1 MGGDHYP
8 IIGRLELKTIQ
19 GFQINDTFANLT
31 KRLQIK
37 VLNVPENRYSVTF
50 FSGNTQ
56 GQIVFVLYVKDD
68 FYLDQESGVAKL
80 YIDGEEFT
88 GKNII
93 IQCNRKLNYNK
104 YVVVNSTTVL
114 QSFSE
119 PLRISAGDKVTVNIT
134 GIQDQLVVV
143 QPETQMFLP
152 YDKAIY
158 VNYWGASSQVLPSSQ
173 FVAVDDPIKQYTS
186 FTFTGLTK
194 VGTAAIVGSG
204 IPDNFFFNITIS
216 PGPMSSDYSS
226 VTLE

>member
-8 IIGRLELKTIQ
+8 IIGRLELRTIQ

-56 GQIVFVLYVKDD
+56 GQILFVLNVKDD

-93 IQCNRKLNYNK
+93 IQCNRKLN
-104 YVVVNSTTVL
+104 
-114 QSFSE
+114 
-119 PLRISAGDKVTVNIT
+119 
-134 GIQDQLVVV
+134 
-143 QPETQMFLP
+143 
-152 YDKAIY
+152 
-158 VNYWGASSQVLPSSQ
+158 
-173 FVAVDDPIKQYTS
+173 
-186 FTFTGLTK
+186 
-194 VGTAAIVGSG
+194 
-204 IPDNFFFNITIS
+204 
-216 PGPMSSDYSS
+216 
-226 VTLE
+226 